1 MQVRGFGFGGS
12 GRAEAG
18 RVTGARVVAIVAVTA
33 VVLGVFG
40 SPIGAAQRRGG
51 ISGVSPSTD
60 GVMAKSVT
68 IVFPVVDLSA
78 ASGSAGLQYQSD
90 EKDPLGIHTYVKA
103 FNAAG
108 GVNGRTINAKI
119 VKFTH
124 KQYSEPKSSALG
136 AAGVERFRF
145 KALKAGQ
152 ATFTLKYSRPSAP
165 DAPENLNYTYNVTVK
180 AKS

>member
-1 MQVRGFGFGGS
+1 MFPGMKKPAISRISAVVALALIVVAVAACGGGS
-12 GRAEAG
+12 GKPDFNNKA
-18 RVTGARVVAIVAVTA
+18 VTFTDKGGNLAVTA
-33 VVLGVFG
+33 KRAFVIALE
-40 SPIGAAQRRGG
+40 SN
-51 ISGVSPSTD
+51 PST
-60 GVMAKSVT
+60 GFAWT
-68 IVFPVVDLSA
+68 ITQKP
-78 ASGSAGLQYQSD
+78 
-90 EKDPLGIHTYVKA
+90 
-103 FNAAG
+103 
-108 GVNGRTINAKI
+108 NAKI